1 MTQEE
6 STSAQSSGSMTDKMD
21 RVREAVDQFCRAANP
36 QDEFFLIT
44 FAEQPRLASDFTTA
58 PEDLQ
63 SALLFTQP
71 KGRTALL
78 DAIYM
83 GIGKMRGLVRE
94 ESFAHYFRRRRQS
107 QPLWRTRGAIG
118 GQGIRCDD
126 LFDRNF

>member
-6 STSAQSSGSMTDKMD
+6 STSAQSRGSMTDKMD

-63 SALLFTQP
+63 SVLLFTQP
-71 KGRTALL
+71 TPLRGKIPLGASHAQPEQVNL
-78 DAIYM
+78 AIFTHQM
-83 GIGKMRGLVRE
+83 KCVDE
-94 ESFAHYFRRRRQS
+94 
-107 QPLWRTRGAIG
+107 
-118 GQGIRCDD
+118 
-126 LFDRNF
+126 

>member
-78 DAIYM
+78 DAHARTPLKGPNLM
-83 GIGKMRGLVRE
+83 GQRVTLEELDGLG
-94 ESFAHYFRRRRQS
+94 RRRQPS
-107 QPLWRTRGAIG
+107 L
-118 GQGIRCDD
+118 
-126 LFDRNF
+126 DRASRMNREVHVRNLCGSG